1 MLCNHFSKS
10 LIFSGDFAT
19 TFCSKIGNVLEMLS
33 RYVPSFSNRCP
44 YFCELP
50 ILSRYLRLP
59 RYPIG
64 IVDYGDMYQI
74 LNYAVLLIYIY
85 VIYHKNLYAI
95 FFGIPNYYNSS
106 MHMLSKRVIFWF
118 YIQFKVHSRSYLKV
132 MKRNS

>member
-1 MLCNHFSKS
+1 MLCNHFSIS

-74 LNYAVLLIYIY
+74 LNAYLNYAVLLLYMSYIIKICMLY
-85 VIYHKNLYAI
+85 SLEYPTITTLLCTCFPNVSSSDFTFNL
-95 FFGIPNYYNSS
+95 
-106 MHMLSKRVIFWF
+106 
-118 YIQFKVHSRSYLKV
+118 RSI
-132 MKRNS
+132 RAHT